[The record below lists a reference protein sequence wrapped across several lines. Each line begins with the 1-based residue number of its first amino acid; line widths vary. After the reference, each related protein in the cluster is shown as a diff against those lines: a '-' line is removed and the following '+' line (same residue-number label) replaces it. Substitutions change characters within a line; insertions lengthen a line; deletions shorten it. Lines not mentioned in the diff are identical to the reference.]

1 MPTFIPISISIIYT
15 EFFLPFLPM
24 KDMSLF
30 FINPK
35 IKRSRHI
42 TATYIILV
50 YIRKPTL
57 DNNSLGIATKH
68 ISAIYSYKDRFI

>member
-30 FINPK
+30 F
-35 IKRSRHI
+35 
-42 TATYIILV
+42 Y
-50 YIRKPTL
+50 KP
-57 DNNSLGIATKH
+57 
-68 ISAIYSYKDRFI
+68 